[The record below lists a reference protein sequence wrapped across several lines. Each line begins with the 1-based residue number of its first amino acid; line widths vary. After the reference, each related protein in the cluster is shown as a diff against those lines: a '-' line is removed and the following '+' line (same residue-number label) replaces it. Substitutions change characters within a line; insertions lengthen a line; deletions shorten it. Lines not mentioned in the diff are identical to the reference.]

1 MARFAGRSR
10 GLPEASNPSSTLG
23 EPSSGRTW
31 LIGWSSS
38 SFLCSTSCMQAVAVM
53 ALVMDSSQNTVSCV
67 MTAAPARSRLP
78 VAPSKITPRE
88 SAASAMTP
96 ATVPL
101 ETARASASSTDLN
114 GPRSLLRGR
123 TGAGRAAIVAA
134 PNNERAPSR
143 RKSRRLFSS
152 MTIAM
157 AFPRV
162 GPRNGGDARN
172 EASLSKAT
180 SWHII
185 RDSKSRV
192 AMALDGRVLSNVSVL
207 AAVVKGGSFVRAA
220 EALGLTPSGVSRA
233 IARLEARI
241 GVRLLDRTTRSLP
254 LTYEG
259 RRLDANINPLVL
271 GIEDA
276 VTRTAGS
283 AGSVRGRLRVNTD
296 AFTSRLLLSPHIGR
310 FLDLYAELSLEL
322 IARDQLGDLVA
333 EGFGIAVRFGEPPS
347 SSLVARKLLD
357 TRIVTVATPSYLKRH
372 GRPAKPADL
381 ANHVCIQ
388 VRSPLTGQP
397 FPWEFRR
404 GRRVIEV
411 PTSGRLLLT
420 DVGTILGTC
429 LSGVGV
435 AQIKALGI
443 QELLDDGKL
452 IDLFP
457 DWPDE
462 RFPLY
467 ALYPS
472 RHLPAAKVR
481 AFIDFVMAAIEPKA
495 GGPV

>member
-1 MARFAGRSR
+1 
-10 GLPEASNPSSTLG
+10 
-23 EPSSGRTW
+23 
-31 LIGWSSS
+31 
-38 SFLCSTSCMQAVAVM
+38 
-53 ALVMDSSQNTVSCV
+53 
-67 MTAAPARSRLP
+67 
-78 VAPSKITPRE
+78 
-88 SAASAMTP
+88 
-96 ATVPL
+96 
-101 ETARASASSTDLN
+101 
-114 GPRSLLRGR
+114 
-123 TGAGRAAIVAA
+123 
-134 PNNERAPSR
+134 
-143 RKSRRLFSS
+143 
-152 MTIAM
+152 
-157 AFPRV
+157 
-162 GPRNGGDARN
+162 
-172 EASLSKAT
+172 
-180 SWHII
+180 
-185 RDSKSRV
+185 
-192 AMALDGRVLSNVSVL
+192 MALDGRVLSNVSVL
-207 AAVVKGGSFVRAA
+207 AAVVEGGSFARAA
-220 EALGLTPSGVSRA
+220 EVLGLTPSGVSRA

-241 GVRLLDRTTRSLP
+241 GVRLLDRTTRSLH
-254 LTYEG
+254 LTDEG
-259 RRLDANINPLVL
+259 RLLYANINPLVL

-333 EGFGIAVRFGEPPS
+333 EGFDIAVRFGEPPS

-397 FPWEFRR
+397 FPWEFQR

-481 AFIDFVMAAIEPKA
+481 AFIDFVMAAIQPKA